1 MMSWKPDDLQGWHKK
16 ARSAFTAALDAG
28 HPASLTGDAVAKLT
42 APVTAIIAI
51 GKAATAM
58 AIAARGSRAIGP
70 NVPGIIVT
78 NDENFV
84 VIDGMDCHAS
94 AHPVPDERGLAAT
107 LAVTQMAKGLTA
119 DDHLLLL
126 ISGGG
131 SALLPAPVSGVSL
144 AEKQQLNEAL
154 LASGMDIHQM
164 NAIRRLFSTLKGGR
178 LARLVYPAKITQFL
192 LSDVPEDR
200 LESIASGPA
209 VGDPVPL
216 EAAVSLIVDAG
227 LDKLDFVARHV
238 EALRG
243 GSAEQPARPGDADI
257 AHVTSQILAS
267 NALCQDAAVRSLVTA
282 FDSAGETLGLLAGE
296 ASECGRELAKRIT
309 AQVNHHGRMA
319 YGVTGGE
326 TTVTL
331 GSLSGGKGGRSQEL
345 ALAFADEMAAMV
357 QPPAQWLI
365 LAGGTD
371 GRDGPTDAAGAIIDS
386 NSFFDQLAA
395 TRALASHNSYHY
407 LAAHDQLL
415 RVPSTGTNLG
425 DLAIVIALP

>member
-1 MMSWKPDDLQGWHKK
+1 MMSGKVDNLQGWRQT
-16 ARSAFTAALDAG
+16 ARAAFTAALDAG
-28 HPASLTGDAVAKLT
+28 HPASLTGGAVAKIT
-42 APVTAIIAI
+42 TPVTAIIAI
-51 GKAATAM
+51 GKAAAAM
-58 AIAARGSRAIGP
+58 AIAARGSGAFGLD
-70 NVPGIIVT
+70 VPGIIVT

-84 VIDGMDCHAS
+84 VVDGMDCHAS
-94 AHPVPDERGLAAT
+94 AHPVPDERGLAAAS
-107 LAVTQMAKGLTA
+107 AVTQMAKGLTG

-131 SALLPAPVSGVSL
+131 SALLPAPVPGVSL

-178 LARLVYPAKITQFL
+178 LARLAHPAKITQLL
-192 LSDVPEDR
+192 LSDVPNDR

-216 EAAVSLIVDAG
+216 EVAVSLIADAG
-227 LDKLDFVARHV
+227 LDRLDFVARHV
-238 EALRG
+238 EALCG
-243 GSAEQPARPGDADI
+243 GVADQPVRPGEADI
-257 AHVTSQILAS
+257 AHVTTRILAS
-267 NALCQDAAVRSLVTA
+267 NALCQDAAARSLATA
-282 FDSAGETLGLLAGE
+282 FDSADEAMGPLAGE
-296 ASECGRELAKRIT
+296 AAKCGRELARRIT
-309 AQVNHHGRMA
+309 ACMRHHRQMV

-326 TTVTL
+326 TTVSL
-331 GSLSGGKGGRSQEL
+331 GSVPGGKGGRSQEL
-345 ALAFADEMAAMV
+345 ALAFADEMAAMAK
-357 QPPAQWLI
+357 PPARWLI

-386 NSFFDQLAA
+386 GSSFDQLAA
-395 TRALASHNSYHY
+395 TRALVDHDSYHY

-415 RVPSTGTNLG
+415 KVPPTGTNLG